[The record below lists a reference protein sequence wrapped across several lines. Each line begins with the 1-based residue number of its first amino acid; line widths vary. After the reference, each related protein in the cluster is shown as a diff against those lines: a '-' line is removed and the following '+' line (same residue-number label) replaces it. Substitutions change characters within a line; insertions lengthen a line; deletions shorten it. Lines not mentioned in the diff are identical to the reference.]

1 MNGDKRNRIQAEVP
15 LCEYRFQTDFDYTLH
30 VWKMLSLS
38 PQRCD
43 QINHDSATL
52 VVLELAIKEPSY
64 NWVHTRQI
72 VNRRTSSRS

>member
-1 MNGDKRNRIQAEVP
+1 MNGDKRNIIQAEVP
-15 LCEYRFQTDFDYTLH
+15 LCEYRFQTDFDYTLLH

-52 VVLELAIKEPSY
+52 LELAIKEPSY
-64 NWVHTRQI
+64 NWVHIRQI
-72 VNRRTSSRS
+72 VNRRTSSSRS